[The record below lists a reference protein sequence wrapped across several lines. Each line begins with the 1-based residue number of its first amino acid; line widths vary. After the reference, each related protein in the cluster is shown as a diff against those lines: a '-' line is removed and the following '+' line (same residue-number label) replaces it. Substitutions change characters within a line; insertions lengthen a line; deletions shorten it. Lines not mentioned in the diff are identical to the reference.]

1 MFSRINDPV
10 SGITPPGPRI
20 LQDVDKI
27 IESLRRIVA
36 AKGCV
41 MHRLM
46 LRAGHRWGAAAHGE
60 ADNRVRKRGGHR
72 TKKLTMDY
80 YDLNEDAMEVERSFI
95 NNLVNTNT
103 RINAGTS
110 NNAATT
116 EVPATTSTSTDTQ
129 IVSNIPTDEVLCD
142 YDDNISTGSD
152 MSIEEA
158 LA

>member
-1 MFSRINDPV
+1 MH
-10 SGITPPGPRI
+10 GLMPR
-20 LQDVDKI
+20 V
-27 IESLRRIVA
+27 
-36 AKGCV
+36 
-41 MHRLM
+41 
-46 LRAGHRWGAAAHGE
+46 GHRWNASAHGA
-60 ADNRVRKRGGHR
+60 ADNRVRKWGGRR
-72 TKKLTMDY
+72 TKKLTMDHY
-80 YDLNEDAMEVERSFI
+80 ELHEDAMEVERSFI
-95 NNLVNTNT
+95 NNIVNTNT

-110 NNAATT
+110 NSAATT